1 MKRNFSF
8 YVARRYMFSKK
19 SVGAIN
25 VISFISVTGVAVA
38 TMALVIVLS
47 VFNGFHDLVAS
58 LFTNFDPQIEVV
70 PAKGKT
76 VNADAPELDKIRH
89 LNFVDVATDV
99 VEDQAI
105 AVYGDRQ
112 RMVTVMGVDE
122 NFDQLTR
129 IGDILYGEGDFTL
142 RVANLYF
149 GVPGIRLAQDMGL
162 GARWADY
169 LKIYAPVRQ
178 GQLTDLDTPT
188 DGFVVDSLL
197 SPGVVFAVNQNKY
210 DRDRIITSIYFA
222 RQLFDQD
229 GMLSSLQLRLKPG
242 TDLAEAKQEI
252 KAAAGENFRV
262 LDRFEQQE
270 DTFRIMQIEKVL
282 AYVFLTFILI
292 VACFNIISS
301 LSMLIID
308 KKDDINTLHNLGAS
322 DRQIVSIFL
331 YEGRII
337 SAVGALIGIGLGLA
351 LCGLQQAFGF
361 VKMGDSSGTFI
372 VNAYPRE
379 RSLRGCARSVHHRH
393 PDRMGGVVD
402 SGAPSA
408 PSDNGQKSNNINKS
422 KENNEQETLF
432 DSSSCCPACR
442 SDGSSNANRQRTDC
456 AACGKGERRT
466 GCHPQRGLLEDDF
479 GFGV

>member
-25 VISFISVTGVAVA
+25 VISFISVAGVAVG

-70 PAKGKT
+70 PVKGKT
-76 VNADAPELDKIRH
+76 INADAPELDRIRH
-89 LNFVDVATDV
+89 LDFVDVATDV

-122 NFDQLTR
+122 NFDQLTN
-129 IGDILYGEGDFTL
+129 IGDILYGDGDFTL

-149 GVPGIRLAQDMGL
+149 GVPGIRLAQDLGL

-169 LKIYAPVRQ
+169 LKIYAPVRR

-197 SPGVVFAVNQNKY
+197 SPGVVYAVNQNKY

-242 TDLAEAKQEI
+242 TDLSTAKREI
-252 KAAAGENFRV
+252 KAAAGEKFRV
-262 LDRFEQQE
+262 LDRFEQQA
-270 DTFRIMQIEKVL
+270 DTFRIMQIEKIL

-308 KKDDINTLHNLGAS
+308 KKNDINTLHNLGAN
-322 DRQIVSIFL
+322 DRQIQSIFL

-361 VKMGDSSGTFI
+361 VKMGESSGTFI
-372 VNAYPRE
+372 VNAYPV
-379 RSLRGCARSVHHRH
+379 SVHYW
-393 PDRMGGVVD
+393 DVLVVFITVILIGWAA
-402 SGAPSA
+402 SW
-408 PSDNGQKSNNINKS
+408 I
-422 KENNEQETLF
+422 
-432 DSSSCCPACR
+432 PAR
-442 SDGSSNANRQRTDC
+442 RLRKQILNRIT
-456 AACGKGERRT
+456 T
-466 GCHPQRGLLEDDF
+466 P
-479 GFGV
+479 

>member
-25 VISFISVTGVAVA
+25 VISFISVAGVAVG

-70 PAKGKT
+70 PVKGKT
-76 VNADAPELDKIRH
+76 INADAPELDRIRH
-89 LNFVDVATDV
+89 LDFVDVATDV

-112 RMVTVMGVDE
+112 RMLTVMGVDE
-122 NFDQLTR
+122 NFDQLTN
-129 IGDILYGEGDFTL
+129 ISDILYGDGDFTL

-149 GVPGIRLAQDMGL
+149 GVPGIRLAQDLGL

-169 LKIYAPVRQ
+169 LKIYAPVRR

-197 SPGVVFAVNQNKY
+197 SPGVVYAVNQNKY

-242 TDLAEAKQEI
+242 TDLAEAKREI
-252 KAAAGENFRV
+252 KAAAGEKFRV
-262 LDRFEQQE
+262 LDRFEQQA

-308 KKDDINTLHNLGAS
+308 KKNDINTLHNLGAN
-322 DRQIVSIFL
+322 DRQIQSIFL

-361 VKMGDSSGTFI
+361 VKMGESSGTFI
-372 VNAYPRE
+372 VNAYPV
-379 RSLRGCARSVHHRH
+379 SVHYW
-393 PDRMGGVVD
+393 DVLVVFITVILIGWAA
-402 SGAPSA
+402 SW
-408 PSDNGQKSNNINKS
+408 I
-422 KENNEQETLF
+422 
-432 DSSSCCPACR
+432 PAR
-442 SDGSSNANRQRTDC
+442 RLRKQILNRIT
-456 AACGKGERRT
+456 T
-466 GCHPQRGLLEDDF
+466 P
-479 GFGV
+479 

>member
-1 MKRNFSF
+1 
-8 YVARRYMFSKK
+8 MFSKK

-25 VISFISVTGVAVA
+25 VISFISVAGVAVG

-70 PAKGKT
+70 PVKGKT
-76 VNADAPELDKIRH
+76 INADAPELDRIRH
-89 LNFVDVATDV
+89 LDFVDVATDV

-112 RMVTVMGVDE
+112 RMVIVMGVDE
-122 NFDQLTR
+122 NFDQLTN
-129 IGDILYGEGDFTL
+129 ISDILYGDGDFTL

-149 GVPGIRLAQDMGL
+149 GVPGIRLAQDLGL

-169 LKIYAPVRQ
+169 LKIYAPVRR

-197 SPGVVFAVNQNKY
+197 SPGVVYAVNQNKY

-242 TDLAEAKQEI
+242 TDLGAAKKEI
-252 KAAAGENFRV
+252 KAAAGEKFRV
-262 LDRFEQQE
+262 LDRFEQQA

-308 KKDDINTLHNLGAS
+308 KKNDINTLHNLGAN
-322 DRQIVSIFL
+322 DRQIQSIFL

-361 VKMGDSSGTFI
+361 VKMGESSGTFI
-372 VNAYPRE
+372 VNAYPV
-379 RSLRGCARSVHHRH
+379 SVHYW
-393 PDRMGGVVD
+393 DVLVVFITVILIGWAA
-402 SGAPSA
+402 SW
-408 PSDNGQKSNNINKS
+408 I
-422 KENNEQETLF
+422 
-432 DSSSCCPACR
+432 PAR
-442 SDGSSNANRQRTDC
+442 RLRKQILNRIT
-456 AACGKGERRT
+456 T
-466 GCHPQRGLLEDDF
+466 P
-479 GFGV
+479 

>member
-1 MKRNFSF
+1 
-8 YVARRYMFSKK
+8 MFSKK

-25 VISFISVTGVAVA
+25 VISFISVAGVAVG

-70 PAKGKT
+70 PVKGKT
-76 VNADAPELDKIRH
+76 INADAPELDRIRH
-89 LNFVDVATDV
+89 LDFVDVATDV

-122 NFDQLTR
+122 NFDQLTN
-129 IGDILYGEGDFTL
+129 ISDILYGDGDFTL

-149 GVPGIRLAQDMGL
+149 GVPGIRLAQDLGL
-162 GARWADY
+162 GARWTDY
-169 LKIYAPVRQ
+169 LKIYAPMRR

-197 SPGVVFAVNQNKY
+197 SPGVVYAVNQNKY

-242 TDLAEAKQEI
+242 TDLSTAKREI
-252 KAAAGENFRV
+252 KAAAGEKFRV
-262 LDRFEQQE
+262 LDRFEQQA

-308 KKDDINTLHNLGAS
+308 KKNDINTLHNLGAN
-322 DRQIVSIFL
+322 DRQIQSIFL

-361 VKMGDSSGTFI
+361 VKMGESSGTFI
-372 VNAYPRE
+372 VNAYPV
-379 RSLRGCARSVHHRH
+379 SVHYW
-393 PDRMGGVVD
+393 DVLVVFITVILIGWAA
-402 SGAPSA
+402 SW
-408 PSDNGQKSNNINKS
+408 I
-422 KENNEQETLF
+422 
-432 DSSSCCPACR
+432 PAR
-442 SDGSSNANRQRTDC
+442 RLRKQILNRIT
-456 AACGKGERRT
+456 T
-466 GCHPQRGLLEDDF
+466 S
-479 GFGV
+479 

>member
-25 VISFISVTGVAVA
+25 VISFISVAGVAVG

-70 PAKGKT
+70 PVKGKT
-76 VNADAPELDKIRH
+76 INADAPELNRIRH
-89 LNFVDVATDV
+89 LDFVDVATDV

-122 NFDQLTR
+122 NFDQLTN
-129 IGDILYGEGDFTL
+129 ISDILYGDGDFTL

-149 GVPGIRLAQDMGL
+149 GVPGIRLAQDLGL

-169 LKIYAPVRQ
+169 LKIYAPVRR

-197 SPGVVFAVNQNKY
+197 SPGVVYAVNQNKY

-242 TDLAEAKQEI
+242 TDLSTAKREI
-252 KAAAGENFRV
+252 KAAAGEKFRV
-262 LDRFEQQE
+262 LDRFEQQA

-308 KKDDINTLHNLGAS
+308 KKDDINTLHNLGAN
-322 DRQIVSIFL
+322 DRQIQSIFL

-361 VKMGDSSGTFI
+361 VKMGESSGTFI
-372 VNAYPRE
+372 VNAYPV
-379 RSLRGCARSVHHRH
+379 SVHYW
-393 PDRMGGVVD
+393 DVLVVFITVILIGWAA
-402 SGAPSA
+402 SW
-408 PSDNGQKSNNINKS
+408 I
-422 KENNEQETLF
+422 
-432 DSSSCCPACR
+432 PAR
-442 SDGSSNANRQRTDC
+442 RLRKQILNRIT
-456 AACGKGERRT
+456 T
-466 GCHPQRGLLEDDF
+466 P
-479 GFGV
+479 

>member
-19 SVGAIN
+19 IVGAIN
-25 VISFISVTGVAVA
+25 VISFISVAGVAVG

-70 PAKGKT
+70 PVKGKT
-76 VNADAPELDKIRH
+76 INADAPELDRIRH
-89 LNFVDVATDV
+89 LDFVDVATDV

-122 NFDQLTR
+122 NFDQLTN
-129 IGDILYGEGDFTL
+129 ISDILYGDGDFTL

-149 GVPGIRLAQDMGL
+149 GVPGIRLAQDLGL

-169 LKIYAPVRQ
+169 LKIYAPVRR

-197 SPGVVFAVNQNKY
+197 SPGVVYAVNQNKY

-242 TDLAEAKQEI
+242 TDLSTAKREI
-252 KAAAGENFRV
+252 KAAAGEKFRV
-262 LDRFEQQE
+262 LDRFEQQA

-308 KKDDINTLHNLGAS
+308 KKNDINTLHNLGAN
-322 DRQIVSIFL
+322 DRQIQSIFL

-361 VKMGDSSGTFI
+361 VKMGESSGTFI
-372 VNAYPRE
+372 VNAYPV
-379 RSLRGCARSVHHRH
+379 SVHYW
-393 PDRMGGVVD
+393 DVLVVFITVILIGWAA
-402 SGAPSA
+402 SW
-408 PSDNGQKSNNINKS
+408 I
-422 KENNEQETLF
+422 
-432 DSSSCCPACR
+432 PAR
-442 SDGSSNANRQRTDC
+442 RLRKQILNRIT
-456 AACGKGERRT
+456 T
-466 GCHPQRGLLEDDF
+466 P
-479 GFGV
+479 

>member
-25 VISFISVTGVAVA
+25 VISFISVAGVAVG

-70 PAKGKT
+70 PVKGKT
-76 VNADAPELDKIRH
+76 INADAPELDRIRH
-89 LNFVDVATDV
+89 LDFVDVATDV

-122 NFDQLTR
+122 NFDQLTN
-129 IGDILYGEGDFTL
+129 IGDILYGDGDFTL

-149 GVPGIRLAQDMGL
+149 GVPGIRLAQDLGL

-169 LKIYAPVRQ
+169 LKIYAPVRR

-197 SPGVVFAVNQNKY
+197 SPGVVYAVNQNKY

-242 TDLAEAKQEI
+242 TDLSTAKREI
-252 KAAAGENFRV
+252 KAAAGEKFRV
-262 LDRFEQQE
+262 LDRFEQQA

-308 KKDDINTLHNLGAS
+308 KKNDINTLHNLGANE
-322 DRQIVSIFL
+322 RQIQSIFL

-361 VKMGDSSGTFI
+361 VKMGESSGTFI
-372 VNAYPRE
+372 VNAYPV
-379 RSLRGCARSVHHRH
+379 SVHYW
-393 PDRMGGVVD
+393 DVLVVFITVILIGWAA
-402 SGAPSA
+402 SW
-408 PSDNGQKSNNINKS
+408 I
-422 KENNEQETLF
+422 
-432 DSSSCCPACR
+432 PAR
-442 SDGSSNANRQRTDC
+442 RLRKQILNRIT
-456 AACGKGERRT
+456 T
-466 GCHPQRGLLEDDF
+466 S
-479 GFGV
+479 

>member
-1 MKRNFSF
+1 
-8 YVARRYMFSKK
+8 MFSKK

-25 VISFISVTGVAVA
+25 VISFISVAGVAVG

-70 PAKGKT
+70 PVKGKT
-76 VNADAPELDKIRH
+76 INADAPELDRIRH
-89 LNFVDVATDV
+89 LDFVDVATDV

-122 NFDQLTR
+122 NFDQLTN
-129 IGDILYGEGDFTL
+129 ISDILYGDGDFTL

-149 GVPGIRLAQDMGL
+149 GVPGIRLAQDLGL
-162 GARWADY
+162 GARWTDY
-169 LKIYAPVRQ
+169 LKIYAPMRR

-197 SPGVVFAVNQNKY
+197 SPGVVYAVNQNKY

-242 TDLAEAKQEI
+242 TDLSTAKREI
-252 KAAAGENFRV
+252 KAAAGEKFRV
-262 LDRFEQQE
+262 LDRFEQQA

-308 KKDDINTLHNLGAS
+308 KKNDINTLHNLGAN
-322 DRQIVSIFL
+322 DRQIQSIFL

-361 VKMGDSSGTFI
+361 VKMGESSGTFI
-372 VNAYPRE
+372 VNAYPV
-379 RSLRGCARSVHHRH
+379 SVHYW
-393 PDRMGGVVD
+393 DVLVVFITVILIGWAA
-402 SGAPSA
+402 SW
-408 PSDNGQKSNNINKS
+408 I
-422 KENNEQETLF
+422 
-432 DSSSCCPACR
+432 PAR
-442 SDGSSNANRQRTDC
+442 RLRKQILNRIT
-456 AACGKGERRT
+456 T
-466 GCHPQRGLLEDDF
+466 P
-479 GFGV
+479 

>member
-25 VISFISVTGVAVA
+25 VISFISVAGVAVG

-47 VFNGFHDLVAS
+47 VFNGFHDLVTS

-70 PAKGKT
+70 PVKGKT
-76 VNADAPELDKIRH
+76 VNADAPELDRIRH
-89 LNFVDVATDV
+89 LDFVDVATDV

-122 NFDQLTR
+122 NFDQLTN
-129 IGDILYGEGDFTL
+129 ISDILYGDGDFTL

-149 GVPGIRLAQDMGL
+149 GVPGIRLAQDLGL

-169 LKIYAPVRQ
+169 LKIYAPVRR

-197 SPGVVFAVNQNKY
+197 SPGVVYAVNQNKY

-242 TDLAEAKQEI
+242 TDLAEAKREI
-252 KAAAGENFRV
+252 KAAAGEKFRV
-262 LDRFEQQE
+262 LDRFEQQA

-308 KKDDINTLHNLGAS
+308 KKNDINTLHNLGAN
-322 DRQIVSIFL
+322 DRQIQSIFL

-361 VKMGDSSGTFI
+361 VKMGESSGTFI
-372 VNAYPRE
+372 VNAYPV
-379 RSLRGCARSVHHRH
+379 SVHYW
-393 PDRMGGVVD
+393 DVLVVFITVILIGWAA
-402 SGAPSA
+402 SW
-408 PSDNGQKSNNINKS
+408 I
-422 KENNEQETLF
+422 
-432 DSSSCCPACR
+432 PAR
-442 SDGSSNANRQRTDC
+442 RLRKQILNRIT
-456 AACGKGERRT
+456 T
-466 GCHPQRGLLEDDF
+466 P
-479 GFGV
+479 

>member
-1 MKRNFSF
+1 MLKRNFSF

-25 VISFISVTGVAVA
+25 VISFISVAGVAVG

-70 PAKGKT
+70 PVKGKT
-76 VNADAPELDKIRH
+76 INADAQELDRIRH
-89 LNFVDVATDV
+89 LDFVDVATDV

-122 NFDQLTR
+122 NFDQLTN
-129 IGDILYGEGDFTL
+129 ISDILYGDGDFTL

-149 GVPGIRLAQDMGL
+149 GVPGIRLAQDLGL

-169 LKIYAPVRQ
+169 LKIYAPVRR

-197 SPGVVFAVNQNKY
+197 SPGVVYAVNQNKY

-242 TDLAEAKQEI
+242 TDLGTAKREI
-252 KAAAGENFRV
+252 KAAAGEKFRV
-262 LDRFEQQE
+262 LDRFEQQA

-308 KKDDINTLHNLGAS
+308 KKNDINTLHNLGAN
-322 DRQIVSIFL
+322 DRQIQSIFL

-361 VKMGDSSGTFI
+361 VKMGESSGTFI
-372 VNAYPRE
+372 VNAYPV
-379 RSLRGCARSVHHRH
+379 SVHYW
-393 PDRMGGVVD
+393 DVLVVFITVILIGWAA
-402 SGAPSA
+402 SW
-408 PSDNGQKSNNINKS
+408 I
-422 KENNEQETLF
+422 
-432 DSSSCCPACR
+432 PAR
-442 SDGSSNANRQRTDC
+442 RLRKQILNRIT
-456 AACGKGERRT
+456 T
-466 GCHPQRGLLEDDF
+466 P
-479 GFGV
+479 

>member
-1 MKRNFSF
+1 MLKRNFSF
-8 YVARRYMFSKK
+8 YIARRYMFSKK

-25 VISFISVTGVAVA
+25 VISFISVAGVAVG

-70 PAKGKT
+70 PVKGKT
-76 VNADAPELDKIRH
+76 INADAPELDRIRH

-122 NFDQLTR
+122 NFDQLTN
-129 IGDILYGEGDFTL
+129 ISDILYGDGDFTL
-142 RVANLYF
+142 RVANLYL
-149 GVPGIRLAQDMGL
+149 GVPGIRLAQDLGL

-169 LKIYAPVRQ
+169 LKIYAPVRR

-197 SPGVVFAVNQNKY
+197 SPGVVYAVNQNKY

-242 TDLAEAKQEI
+242 TDLGAAKREI
-252 KAAAGENFRV
+252 KAAAGEKFRV
-262 LDRFEQQE
+262 LDRFEQQA

-308 KKDDINTLHNLGAS
+308 KKNDINTLHNLGAN
-322 DRQIVSIFL
+322 DRQIQSIFL

-361 VKMGDSSGTFI
+361 VKMGESSGTFI
-372 VNAYPRE
+372 VNAYPV
-379 RSLRGCARSVHHRH
+379 SVHYW
-393 PDRMGGVVD
+393 DVLVVFITVILIGWAA
-402 SGAPSA
+402 SW
-408 PSDNGQKSNNINKS
+408 I
-422 KENNEQETLF
+422 
-432 DSSSCCPACR
+432 PAR
-442 SDGSSNANRQRTDC
+442 RLRKQILNRIT
-456 AACGKGERRT
+456 T
-466 GCHPQRGLLEDDF
+466 P
-479 GFGV
+479 

>member
-1 MKRNFSF
+1 
-8 YVARRYMFSKK
+8 
-19 SVGAIN
+19 
-25 VISFISVTGVAVA
+25 
-38 TMALVIVLS
+38 MALVIVLS

-70 PAKGKT
+70 PVKGKT
-76 VNADAPELDKIRH
+76 INADAPELDRIRH
-89 LNFVDVATDV
+89 LDFVDVATDV

-122 NFDQLTR
+122 NFDQLTN
-129 IGDILYGEGDFTL
+129 ISDILYGDGDFTL

-149 GVPGIRLAQDMGL
+149 GVPGIRLAQDLGL

-169 LKIYAPVRQ
+169 LKIYAPVRR
-178 GQLTDLDTPT
+178 GQLTALDTPT

-197 SPGVVFAVNQNKY
+197 SPGVVYAVNQNKY

-242 TDLAEAKQEI
+242 TDLSTAKREI
-252 KAAAGENFRV
+252 KAAAGERFRV
-262 LDRFEQQE
+262 LDRFEQQA

-308 KKDDINTLHNLGAS
+308 KKNDINTLHNLGAN
-322 DRQIVSIFL
+322 DRQIQSIFL

-361 VKMGDSSGTFI
+361 VKMGESSGTFI
-372 VNAYPRE
+372 VNAYPV
-379 RSLRGCARSVHHRH
+379 SVHYW
-393 PDRMGGVVD
+393 DVLVVFITVILIGWAA
-402 SGAPSA
+402 SW
-408 PSDNGQKSNNINKS
+408 I
-422 KENNEQETLF
+422 
-432 DSSSCCPACR
+432 PAR
-442 SDGSSNANRQRTDC
+442 RLRKQILNRIT
-456 AACGKGERRT
+456 T
-466 GCHPQRGLLEDDF
+466 P
-479 GFGV
+479 

>member
-1 MKRNFSF
+1 MLKRNFSF

-76 VNADAPELDKIRH
+76 INADAPELDKIRH
-89 LNFVDVATDV
+89 LDFVDVATDV

-129 IGDILYGEGDFTL
+129 IGDILYGDGEFTL

-252 KAAAGENFRV
+252 KAAAGEKFRV

-308 KKDDINTLHNLGAS
+308 KRDDVGTLRNLGVDERRIVRIFLFEGRLISAMGAVIGVS
-322 DRQIVSIFL
+322 VGLLLCWIQQEFGVISLGNGGENFIVQAYPVSIHVTDILLVFATVL
-331 YEGRII
+331 V
-337 SAVGALIGIGLGLA
+337 VGFAS
-351 LCGLQQAFGF
+351 
-361 VKMGDSSGTFI
+361 VW
-372 VNAYPRE
+372 YPVRY
-379 RSLRGCARSVHHRH
+379 L
-393 PDRMGGVVD
+393 
-402 SGAPSA
+402 
-408 PSDNGQKSNNINKS
+408 S
-422 KENNEQETLF
+422 K
-432 DSSSCCPACR
+432 R
-442 SDGSSNANRQRTDC
+442 
-456 AACGKGERRT
+456 
-466 GCHPQRGLLEDDF
+466 LL
-479 GFGV
+479 

>member
-1 MKRNFSF
+1 MLKRNFSF

-25 VISFISVTGVAVA
+25 VISFISVAGVAVG

-70 PAKGKT
+70 PVKGKT
-76 VNADAPELDKIRH
+76 INADAPELDRIRH

-122 NFDQLTR
+122 NFDQLTN
-129 IGDILYGEGDFTL
+129 ISDILYGDGDFTL

-149 GVPGIRLAQDMGL
+149 GVPGIRLAQDLGL

-169 LKIYAPVRQ
+169 LKIYAPVRR

-197 SPGVVFAVNQNKY
+197 SPGVVYAVNQNKY

-242 TDLAEAKQEI
+242 TDLSTAKREI
-252 KAAAGENFRV
+252 KAAAGEKFRV
-262 LDRFEQQE
+262 LDRFEQQA

-308 KKDDINTLHNLGAS
+308 KKDDINTLHNLGAN
-322 DRQIVSIFL
+322 DRQIQSIFL

-361 VKMGDSSGTFI
+361 VKMGESSGTFI
-372 VNAYPRE
+372 VNAYPV
-379 RSLRGCARSVHHRH
+379 SVHYW
-393 PDRMGGVVD
+393 DVLVVFITVILIGWAA
-402 SGAPSA
+402 SW
-408 PSDNGQKSNNINKS
+408 I
-422 KENNEQETLF
+422 
-432 DSSSCCPACR
+432 PAR
-442 SDGSSNANRQRTDC
+442 RLRKQILNRIT
-456 AACGKGERRT
+456 T
-466 GCHPQRGLLEDDF
+466 P
-479 GFGV
+479 

>member
-1 MKRNFSF
+1 MLKRNFSF

-25 VISFISVTGVAVA
+25 VISFISVAGVAVG

-70 PAKGKT
+70 PVKGKT
-76 VNADAPELDKIRH
+76 INADAPELDRIRH
-89 LNFVDVATDV
+89 LDFVDVATDV

-122 NFDQLTR
+122 NFDQLTN
-129 IGDILYGEGDFTL
+129 ISDILYGDGDFTL

-149 GVPGIRLAQDMGL
+149 GVPGIRLAQDLGL

-169 LKIYAPVRQ
+169 LKIYAPVRR

-197 SPGVVFAVNQNKY
+197 SPGVVYAVNQNKY

-242 TDLAEAKQEI
+242 TDLSTAKREI
-252 KAAAGENFRV
+252 RAAAGEKFRV
-262 LDRFEQQE
+262 LDRFEQQA

-308 KKDDINTLHNLGAS
+308 KKNDINTLHNLGAN
-322 DRQIVSIFL
+322 DRQIQSIFL

-361 VKMGDSSGTFI
+361 VKMGESSGTFI
-372 VNAYPRE
+372 VNAYPV
-379 RSLRGCARSVHHRH
+379 SVHYW
-393 PDRMGGVVD
+393 DVLVVFITVILIGWAA
-402 SGAPSA
+402 SW
-408 PSDNGQKSNNINKS
+408 I
-422 KENNEQETLF
+422 
-432 DSSSCCPACR
+432 PAR
-442 SDGSSNANRQRTDC
+442 RLRKQILNRIT
-456 AACGKGERRT
+456 T
-466 GCHPQRGLLEDDF
+466 P
-479 GFGV
+479 

>member
-25 VISFISVTGVAVA
+25 VISFISVAGVAVG

-70 PAKGKT
+70 PVKGKT
-76 VNADAPELDKIRH
+76 VNADAPELDRIRH

-122 NFDQLTR
+122 NFNQLTN
-129 IGDILYGEGDFTL
+129 ISDILYGDGDFTL

-149 GVPGIRLAQDMGL
+149 GVPGIRLAQDLGL

-169 LKIYAPVRQ
+169 LKIYAPVRR

-197 SPGVVFAVNQNKY
+197 SPGVVYAVNQNKY

-242 TDLAEAKQEI
+242 TDLSTAKREI
-252 KAAAGENFRV
+252 KAAAGEKFRV
-262 LDRFEQQE
+262 LDRFEQQA

-308 KKDDINTLHNLGAS
+308 KKDDINTLHNLGAN
-322 DRQIVSIFL
+322 DRQIQSIFL

-361 VKMGDSSGTFI
+361 VKMGESSGTFI
-372 VNAYPRE
+372 VNAYPV
-379 RSLRGCARSVHHRH
+379 SVHYW
-393 PDRMGGVVD
+393 DVLVVFITVILIGWAA
-402 SGAPSA
+402 SW
-408 PSDNGQKSNNINKS
+408 I
-422 KENNEQETLF
+422 
-432 DSSSCCPACR
+432 PAR
-442 SDGSSNANRQRTDC
+442 RLRKQILNRIT
-456 AACGKGERRT
+456 T
-466 GCHPQRGLLEDDF
+466 P
-479 GFGV
+479 

>member
-1 MKRNFSF
+1 MSTSQHITISTPQHFTITTHKIMKRNFSF

-25 VISFISVTGVAVA
+25 VISFISVAGVAVG

-70 PAKGKT
+70 PLKGKT
-76 VNADAPELDKIRH
+76 VNADAPELDRIRH
-89 LNFVDVATDV
+89 LDFVDVATDV

-122 NFDQLTR
+122 NFDQLTN
-129 IGDILYGEGDFTL
+129 ISDILYGDGDFTL

-149 GVPGIRLAQDMGL
+149 GVPGIRLAQDLGL

-169 LKIYAPVRQ
+169 LKIYAPVRR

-197 SPGVVFAVNQNKY
+197 SPGVVYAVNQNKY

-242 TDLAEAKQEI
+242 TDLSTAKREI
-252 KAAAGENFRV
+252 KAAAGEKFRV
-262 LDRFEQQE
+262 LDRFEQQA

-308 KKDDINTLHNLGAS
+308 KKNDINTLHNLGAN
-322 DRQIVSIFL
+322 DRQIQSIFL

-361 VKMGDSSGTFI
+361 VKMGESSGTFI
-372 VNAYPRE
+372 VNAYPV
-379 RSLRGCARSVHHRH
+379 SVHYW
-393 PDRMGGVVD
+393 DVLVVFITVILIGWAA
-402 SGAPSA
+402 SW
-408 PSDNGQKSNNINKS
+408 I
-422 KENNEQETLF
+422 
-432 DSSSCCPACR
+432 PAR
-442 SDGSSNANRQRTDC
+442 RLRKQILNRIT
-456 AACGKGERRT
+456 T
-466 GCHPQRGLLEDDF
+466 P
-479 GFGV
+479 

>member
-1 MKRNFSF
+1 MLKRNFSF

-25 VISFISVTGVAVA
+25 VISFISVAGVAVG

-70 PAKGKT
+70 PVKGKT
-76 VNADAPELDKIRH
+76 INADAPELDRIRH
-89 LNFVDVATDV
+89 LDFVDVATDL

-122 NFDQLTR
+122 NFDQLTN
-129 IGDILYGEGDFTL
+129 ISDILYGDGDFTL

-149 GVPGIRLAQDMGL
+149 GVPGIRLAQDLGL

-169 LKIYAPVRQ
+169 LKIYAPVRR

-197 SPGVVFAVNQNKY
+197 SPGVVYAVNQNKY

-242 TDLAEAKQEI
+242 TDLSTAKREI
-252 KAAAGENFRV
+252 KAAAGEKFRV
-262 LDRFEQQE
+262 LDRFEQQS

-308 KKDDINTLHNLGAS
+308 KKNDINTLHNLGAN
-322 DRQIVSIFL
+322 DRQIQSIFL

-361 VKMGDSSGTFI
+361 VKMGESSGTFI
-372 VNAYPRE
+372 VNAYPV
-379 RSLRGCARSVHHRH
+379 SVHYW
-393 PDRMGGVVD
+393 DVLVVFITVILIGWAA
-402 SGAPSA
+402 SW
-408 PSDNGQKSNNINKS
+408 I
-422 KENNEQETLF
+422 
-432 DSSSCCPACR
+432 PAR
-442 SDGSSNANRQRTDC
+442 RLRKQILNRIT
-456 AACGKGERRT
+456 T
-466 GCHPQRGLLEDDF
+466 P
-479 GFGV
+479 

>member
-1 MKRNFSF
+1 MLKRNFSF
-8 YVARRYMFSKK
+8 YIARRYMFSKK

-25 VISFISVTGVAVA
+25 VISFISVAGVAVG

-70 PAKGKT
+70 PLKGKT
-76 VNADAPELDKIRH
+76 INADAPELDRIRH

-122 NFDQLTR
+122 NFDQLTN
-129 IGDILYGEGDFTL
+129 ISDILYGDGDFTL

-149 GVPGIRLAQDMGL
+149 GVPGIRLAQDLGL

-169 LKIYAPVRQ
+169 LKIYAPVRR

-197 SPGVVFAVNQNKY
+197 SPGVVYAVNQNKY

-242 TDLAEAKQEI
+242 TDLGTAKREI
-252 KAAAGENFRV
+252 KAAAGERFRV
-262 LDRFEQQE
+262 LDRFEQQA

-308 KKDDINTLHNLGAS
+308 KKNDINTLHNLGAN

-361 VKMGDSSGTFI
+361 VKMGESSGTFI
-372 VNAYPRE
+372 VNAYPV
-379 RSLRGCARSVHHRH
+379 SVHYW
-393 PDRMGGVVD
+393 DVLVVFITVILIGWAA
-402 SGAPSA
+402 SW
-408 PSDNGQKSNNINKS
+408 I
-422 KENNEQETLF
+422 
-432 DSSSCCPACR
+432 PAR
-442 SDGSSNANRQRTDC
+442 RLRKQILNRIT
-456 AACGKGERRT
+456 T
-466 GCHPQRGLLEDDF
+466 P
-479 GFGV
+479 

>member
-1 MKRNFSF
+1 MLKRNFSF

-25 VISFISVTGVAVA
+25 VISFISVAGVAVG

-70 PAKGKT
+70 PVKGKT
-76 VNADAPELDKIRH
+76 INADAPELDRIRH
-89 LNFVDVATDV
+89 LDFVDVATDV

-122 NFDQLTR
+122 NFDQLTN
-129 IGDILYGEGDFTL
+129 ISDILYGDGDFTL

-149 GVPGIRLAQDMGL
+149 GVPGIRLAQDLGL
-162 GARWADY
+162 GARWTDY
-169 LKIYAPVRQ
+169 LKIYAPMRR

-197 SPGVVFAVNQNKY
+197 SPGVVYAVNQNKY

-242 TDLAEAKQEI
+242 TDLGTAKREI
-252 KAAAGENFRV
+252 KAAAGEKFRV
-262 LDRFEQQE
+262 LDRFEQQA

-308 KKDDINTLHNLGAS
+308 KKNDINTLHNLGAN
-322 DRQIVSIFL
+322 DRQIQSIFL

-361 VKMGDSSGTFI
+361 VKMGESSGTFI
-372 VNAYPRE
+372 VNAYPV
-379 RSLRGCARSVHHRH
+379 SVHYW
-393 PDRMGGVVD
+393 DVLVVFVTVILIGWAA
-402 SGAPSA
+402 SW
-408 PSDNGQKSNNINKS
+408 I
-422 KENNEQETLF
+422 
-432 DSSSCCPACR
+432 PAR
-442 SDGSSNANRQRTDC
+442 RLRKQILNRIT
-456 AACGKGERRT
+456 T
-466 GCHPQRGLLEDDF
+466 P
-479 GFGV
+479 

>member
-1 MKRNFSF
+1 MLKRNFSF

-25 VISFISVTGVAVA
+25 VISFISVAGVAVG

-70 PAKGKT
+70 PVKGKT
-76 VNADAPELDKIRH
+76 INADAPELDRIRH

-122 NFDQLTR
+122 NFDQLTN
-129 IGDILYGEGDFTL
+129 ISDILYGDGDFTL

-149 GVPGIRLAQDMGL
+149 GVPGIRLAQDLGL

-169 LKIYAPVRQ
+169 LKIYAPVRR

-197 SPGVVFAVNQNKY
+197 SPGVVYAVNQNKY

-242 TDLAEAKQEI
+242 TDLAEAKREI
-252 KAAAGENFRV
+252 KAAVGEKFRV
-262 LDRFEQQE
+262 LDRFEQQA

-308 KKDDINTLHNLGAS
+308 KKNDINTLHNLGAN
-322 DRQIVSIFL
+322 DRQIQSIFL

-361 VKMGDSSGTFI
+361 VKMGESSGTFI
-372 VNAYPRE
+372 VNAYPV
-379 RSLRGCARSVHHRH
+379 SVHYW
-393 PDRMGGVVD
+393 DVLVVFITVILIGWAA
-402 SGAPSA
+402 SW
-408 PSDNGQKSNNINKS
+408 I
-422 KENNEQETLF
+422 
-432 DSSSCCPACR
+432 PAR
-442 SDGSSNANRQRTDC
+442 RLRKQILNRIT
-456 AACGKGERRT
+456 T
-466 GCHPQRGLLEDDF
+466 P
-479 GFGV
+479 

>member
-1 MKRNFSF
+1 MLKRNFSF

-25 VISFISVTGVAVA
+25 VISFISVAGVAVG

-70 PAKGKT
+70 PVKGKT
-76 VNADAPELDKIRH
+76 VNADAPELDRIRH
-89 LNFVDVATDV
+89 LDFVDVATDV

-122 NFDQLTR
+122 NFDQLTN
-129 IGDILYGEGDFTL
+129 ISDILYGDGDFTL

-149 GVPGIRLAQDMGL
+149 GVPGIRLAQDLGL

-169 LKIYAPVRQ
+169 LKIYAPVRR

-197 SPGVVFAVNQNKY
+197 SPGVVYAVNQNKY

-242 TDLAEAKQEI
+242 TDLGAAKKEI
-252 KAAAGENFRV
+252 KAAAGEKFRV
-262 LDRFEQQE
+262 LDRFEQQA

-308 KKDDINTLHNLGAS
+308 KKNDINTLHNLGAN
-322 DRQIVSIFL
+322 DRQIQSIFL

-361 VKMGDSSGTFI
+361 VKMGESSGTFI
-372 VNAYPRE
+372 VNAYPV
-379 RSLRGCARSVHHRH
+379 SVHYW
-393 PDRMGGVVD
+393 DVLVVFITVILIGWAA
-402 SGAPSA
+402 SW
-408 PSDNGQKSNNINKS
+408 I
-422 KENNEQETLF
+422 
-432 DSSSCCPACR
+432 PAR
-442 SDGSSNANRQRTDC
+442 RLRKQILNRIT
-456 AACGKGERRT
+456 T
-466 GCHPQRGLLEDDF
+466 S
-479 GFGV
+479 

>member
-1 MKRNFSF
+1 MSTSQHITISTPQHFTITTHKIMKRNFSF

-25 VISFISVTGVAVA
+25 VISFISVAGVAVG

-70 PAKGKT
+70 PVKGKT
-76 VNADAPELDKIRH
+76 VNADAPELDRIRH

-122 NFDQLTR
+122 NFDQLTN
-129 IGDILYGEGDFTL
+129 ISDILYGDGDFTL

-149 GVPGIRLAQDMGL
+149 GVPGIRLAQDLGL

-169 LKIYAPVRQ
+169 LKIYAPVRR

-197 SPGVVFAVNQNKY
+197 SPGVVYAVNQNKY

-242 TDLAEAKQEI
+242 TDLSTAKREI
-252 KAAAGENFRV
+252 KAAAGEKFRV
-262 LDRFEQQE
+262 LDRFEQQA

-308 KKDDINTLHNLGAS
+308 KKNDINTLHNLGAN
-322 DRQIVSIFL
+322 DRQIQSIFL

-361 VKMGDSSGTFI
+361 VKMGESSGTFI
-372 VNAYPRE
+372 VNAYPV
-379 RSLRGCARSVHHRH
+379 SVHYW
-393 PDRMGGVVD
+393 DVLVVFITVILIGWAA
-402 SGAPSA
+402 SW
-408 PSDNGQKSNNINKS
+408 I
-422 KENNEQETLF
+422 
-432 DSSSCCPACR
+432 PAR
-442 SDGSSNANRQRTDC
+442 RLRKQILNRIT
-456 AACGKGERRT
+456 T
-466 GCHPQRGLLEDDF
+466 P
-479 GFGV
+479 

>member
-1 MKRNFSF
+1 MLKRNFSF

-25 VISFISVTGVAVA
+25 VISFISVAGVAVG

-70 PAKGKT
+70 PVKGKT
-76 VNADAPELDKIRH
+76 INADAPELDKIRH
-89 LNFVDVATDV
+89 LDFVDVATDV

-122 NFDQLTR
+122 NFDQLTN
-129 IGDILYGEGDFTL
+129 IGDILYGDGDFTL

-149 GVPGIRLAQDMGL
+149 GVPGIRLAQDLGL

-169 LKIYAPVRQ
+169 LKIYAPVRR

-197 SPGVVFAVNQNKY
+197 SPGVVYAVNQNKY

-242 TDLAEAKQEI
+242 TDLSTAKREI
-252 KAAAGENFRV
+252 KAAAGEKFRV
-262 LDRFEQQE
+262 LDRFEQQA

-308 KKDDINTLHNLGAS
+308 KKNDINTLHNLGAN
-322 DRQIVSIFL
+322 DRQIQSIFL

-361 VKMGDSSGTFI
+361 VKMGESSGTFI
-372 VNAYPRE
+372 VNAYPV
-379 RSLRGCARSVHHRH
+379 SVHYW
-393 PDRMGGVVD
+393 DVLVVFITVILIGWAA
-402 SGAPSA
+402 SW
-408 PSDNGQKSNNINKS
+408 I
-422 KENNEQETLF
+422 
-432 DSSSCCPACR
+432 PAR
-442 SDGSSNANRQRTDC
+442 RLRKQILNRIT
-456 AACGKGERRT
+456 T
-466 GCHPQRGLLEDDF
+466 P
-479 GFGV
+479 

>member
-1 MKRNFSF
+1 MLKRNFSF

-25 VISFISVTGVAVA
+25 VISFISVAGVAVG

-70 PAKGKT
+70 PVKGKT
-76 VNADAPELDKIRH
+76 INADAPELDRIRH
-89 LNFVDVATDV
+89 LDFVDVATDV

-122 NFDQLTR
+122 NFDQLTN
-129 IGDILYGEGDFTL
+129 ISDILYGDGDFTL

-149 GVPGIRLAQDMGL
+149 GVPGIRLAQDLGL
-162 GARWADY
+162 GTRWADY
-169 LKIYAPVRQ
+169 LKIYAPVRR

-197 SPGVVFAVNQNKY
+197 SPGVVYAVNQNKY

-242 TDLAEAKQEI
+242 TDLSTAKREI
-252 KAAAGENFRV
+252 KAAAGEKFRV
-262 LDRFEQQE
+262 LDRFEQQA

-308 KKDDINTLHNLGAS
+308 KKNDINTLHNLGANE
-322 DRQIVSIFL
+322 RQIQSIFL

-361 VKMGDSSGTFI
+361 VKMGESSGTFI
-372 VNAYPRE
+372 VNAYPV
-379 RSLRGCARSVHHRH
+379 SVHYW
-393 PDRMGGVVD
+393 DVLVVFITVILIGWAA
-402 SGAPSA
+402 SW
-408 PSDNGQKSNNINKS
+408 I
-422 KENNEQETLF
+422 
-432 DSSSCCPACR
+432 PAR
-442 SDGSSNANRQRTDC
+442 RLRKQILNRIT
-456 AACGKGERRT
+456 T
-466 GCHPQRGLLEDDF
+466 P
-479 GFGV
+479 

>member
-25 VISFISVTGVAVA
+25 VISFISVAGVAVG

-70 PAKGKT
+70 PVKGKT
-76 VNADAPELDKIRH
+76 INADAPELDRIRH
-89 LNFVDVATDV
+89 LDFVDVATDV

-122 NFDQLTR
+122 NFDQLTN
-129 IGDILYGEGDFTL
+129 ISDILYGDGDFTL

-149 GVPGIRLAQDMGL
+149 GVPGIRLAQDLGL

-169 LKIYAPVRQ
+169 LKIYAPVRR

-197 SPGVVFAVNQNKY
+197 SPGVVYAVNQNKY

-242 TDLAEAKQEI
+242 TDLGAAKKEI
-252 KAAAGENFRV
+252 KAAAGEKFRV
-262 LDRFEQQE
+262 LDRFEQQA

-308 KKDDINTLHNLGAS
+308 KKNDINTLHNLGAN

-361 VKMGDSSGTFI
+361 VKMGESSGTFI
-372 VNAYPRE
+372 VNAYPV
-379 RSLRGCARSVHHRH
+379 SVHYW
-393 PDRMGGVVD
+393 DVLVVFITVILIGWAA
-402 SGAPSA
+402 SW
-408 PSDNGQKSNNINKS
+408 I
-422 KENNEQETLF
+422 
-432 DSSSCCPACR
+432 PAR
-442 SDGSSNANRQRTDC
+442 RLRKQILNRIT
-456 AACGKGERRT
+456 T
-466 GCHPQRGLLEDDF
+466 P
-479 GFGV
+479 

>member
-1 MKRNFSF
+1 MSTSQHITISTPQHFTITTHKIMKRNFSF

-25 VISFISVTGVAVA
+25 VISFISVAGVAVG

-70 PAKGKT
+70 PVKGKT
-76 VNADAPELDKIRH
+76 INADAPELDRIRH
-89 LNFVDVATDV
+89 LDFVDVATDV

-122 NFDQLTR
+122 NFDQLTN
-129 IGDILYGEGDFTL
+129 ISDILYGDGDFTL

-149 GVPGIRLAQDMGL
+149 GVPGIRLAQDLGL

-169 LKIYAPVRQ
+169 LKIYAPVRR

-188 DGFVVDSLL
+188 DGFVIDSLL
-197 SPGVVFAVNQNKY
+197 SPGVVYAVNQNKY

-242 TDLAEAKQEI
+242 TDLSTAKREI
-252 KAAAGENFRV
+252 KAAAGEKFRV
-262 LDRFEQQE
+262 LDRFEQQA

-308 KKDDINTLHNLGAS
+308 KKNDINTLHNLGAN
-322 DRQIVSIFL
+322 DRQIQSIFL

-361 VKMGDSSGTFI
+361 VKMGESSGTFI
-372 VNAYPRE
+372 VNAYPV
-379 RSLRGCARSVHHRH
+379 SVHYW
-393 PDRMGGVVD
+393 DVLVVFITVILIGWAA
-402 SGAPSA
+402 SW
-408 PSDNGQKSNNINKS
+408 I
-422 KENNEQETLF
+422 
-432 DSSSCCPACR
+432 PAR
-442 SDGSSNANRQRTDC
+442 RLRKQILNRIT
-456 AACGKGERRT
+456 T
-466 GCHPQRGLLEDDF
+466 S
-479 GFGV
+479 

>member
-1 MKRNFSF
+1 MLKRNFSF

-25 VISFISVTGVAVA
+25 VISFISVAGVAVG

-70 PAKGKT
+70 PVKGKT
-76 VNADAPELDKIRH
+76 VNADAPELDRIRH
-89 LNFVDVATDV
+89 LDFVDVATDV

-105 AVYGDRQ
+105 VVYGDRQ

-122 NFDQLTR
+122 NFDQLTN
-129 IGDILYGEGDFTL
+129 ISDILYGDGDFTL

-149 GVPGIRLAQDMGL
+149 GVPGIRLAQDLGL

-169 LKIYAPVRQ
+169 LKIYAPVRR

-197 SPGVVFAVNQNKY
+197 SPGVVYAVNQNKY

-242 TDLAEAKQEI
+242 TDLSTAKREI
-252 KAAAGENFRV
+252 KAAAGEKFRV
-262 LDRFEQQE
+262 LDRFEQQA
-270 DTFRIMQIEKVL
+270 DTFRIMQIEKIL

-308 KKDDINTLHNLGAS
+308 KKNDINTLHNLGAN
-322 DRQIVSIFL
+322 DRQIQSIFL

-361 VKMGDSSGTFI
+361 VKMGESSGTFI
-372 VNAYPRE
+372 VNAYPV
-379 RSLRGCARSVHHRH
+379 SVHYW
-393 PDRMGGVVD
+393 DVLVVFITVILIGWAA
-402 SGAPSA
+402 SW
-408 PSDNGQKSNNINKS
+408 I
-422 KENNEQETLF
+422 
-432 DSSSCCPACR
+432 PAR
-442 SDGSSNANRQRTDC
+442 RLRKQILNRIT
-456 AACGKGERRT
+456 T
-466 GCHPQRGLLEDDF
+466 P
-479 GFGV
+479 

>member
-25 VISFISVTGVAVA
+25 VISFISVAGVAVG

-70 PAKGKT
+70 PVKGKT
-76 VNADAPELDKIRH
+76 VNADAPELDRIRH
-89 LNFVDVATDV
+89 LDFVDVATDV

-122 NFDQLTR
+122 NFDQLTN
-129 IGDILYGEGDFTL
+129 ISDILYGDGDFTL

-149 GVPGIRLAQDMGL
+149 GVPGIRLAQDLGL

-169 LKIYAPVRQ
+169 LKIYAPVRR

-197 SPGVVFAVNQNKY
+197 SPGVVYAVNQNKY

-242 TDLAEAKQEI
+242 TDLSTAKREI
-252 KAAAGENFRV
+252 KAAAGEKFRV
-262 LDRFEQQE
+262 LDRFEQQA

-308 KKDDINTLHNLGAS
+308 KKNDINTLHNLGAN

-361 VKMGDSSGTFI
+361 VKMGESSGTFI
-372 VNAYPRE
+372 VNAYPV
-379 RSLRGCARSVHHRH
+379 SVHYW
-393 PDRMGGVVD
+393 DVFVVFITVILIGWAA
-402 SGAPSA
+402 SW
-408 PSDNGQKSNNINKS
+408 I
-422 KENNEQETLF
+422 
-432 DSSSCCPACR
+432 PAR
-442 SDGSSNANRQRTDC
+442 RLRKQILNRIT
-456 AACGKGERRT
+456 T
-466 GCHPQRGLLEDDF
+466 P
-479 GFGV
+479 

>member
-1 MKRNFSF
+1 MLKRNFSF

-25 VISFISVTGVAVA
+25 VISFISVAGVAVG

-70 PAKGKT
+70 PVKGKT
-76 VNADAPELDKIRH
+76 INADAPELDRIRH
-89 LNFVDVATDV
+89 LDFVDVATDV

-122 NFDQLTR
+122 NFDQLTN
-129 IGDILYGEGDFTL
+129 ISDILYGDGDFTL

-149 GVPGIRLAQDMGL
+149 GVPGIRLAQDLGL

-169 LKIYAPVRQ
+169 LKIYAPVRR

-197 SPGVVFAVNQNKY
+197 SPGVVYAVNQNKY

-242 TDLAEAKQEI
+242 TDLSTAKREI
-252 KAAAGENFRV
+252 KAAAGEKFRV
-262 LDRFEQQE
+262 LDRFEQQA

-308 KKDDINTLHNLGAS
+308 KKNDINTLHNLGAN
-322 DRQIVSIFL
+322 DRQIQSIFL

-361 VKMGDSSGTFI
+361 VKMGESSGTFI
-372 VNAYPRE
+372 VNAYPV
-379 RSLRGCARSVHHRH
+379 SVHYW
-393 PDRMGGVVD
+393 DVLVVFITVILIGWVA
-402 SGAPSA
+402 SW
-408 PSDNGQKSNNINKS
+408 I
-422 KENNEQETLF
+422 
-432 DSSSCCPACR
+432 PAR
-442 SDGSSNANRQRTDC
+442 RLRKQILNRIT
-456 AACGKGERRT
+456 T
-466 GCHPQRGLLEDDF
+466 P
-479 GFGV
+479 

>member
-1 MKRNFSF
+1 MLKRNFSF

-25 VISFISVTGVAVA
+25 VISFISVAGVAVG

-70 PAKGKT
+70 PVKGKT
-76 VNADAPELDKIRH
+76 INADAPELDRIRH
-89 LNFVDVATDV
+89 LDFVDVATDV

-122 NFDQLTR
+122 NFDQLTN
-129 IGDILYGEGDFTL
+129 ISDILYGDGDFTL

-149 GVPGIRLAQDMGL
+149 GVPGIRLAQDLGL

-169 LKIYAPVRQ
+169 LKIYAPVRR

-197 SPGVVFAVNQNKY
+197 SPGVVYAVNQNKY

-242 TDLAEAKQEI
+242 TDLSTAKREI
-252 KAAAGENFRV
+252 KAAAGEKFRV
-262 LDRFEQQE
+262 LDRFEQQA

-308 KKDDINTLHNLGAS
+308 KKNDINTLHNLGAN
-322 DRQIVSIFL
+322 DRQIQSIFL
-331 YEGRII
+331 YAGRII

-361 VKMGDSSGTFI
+361 VKMGESSGTFI
-372 VNAYPRE
+372 VNAYPV
-379 RSLRGCARSVHHRH
+379 SVHYW
-393 PDRMGGVVD
+393 DVLVVFITVILIGWAA
-402 SGAPSA
+402 SW
-408 PSDNGQKSNNINKS
+408 I
-422 KENNEQETLF
+422 
-432 DSSSCCPACR
+432 PAR
-442 SDGSSNANRQRTDC
+442 RLRKQILNRIT
-456 AACGKGERRT
+456 T
-466 GCHPQRGLLEDDF
+466 P
-479 GFGV
+479 

>member
-1 MKRNFSF
+1 MSTSQHITISTPQHFTITTHKIMKRNFSF
-8 YVARRYMFSKK
+8 YIARRYMFSKK

-25 VISFISVTGVAVA
+25 VISFISVAGVAVG

-70 PAKGKT
+70 PVKGKT
-76 VNADAPELDKIRH
+76 INADAPELDRIRH
-89 LNFVDVATDV
+89 LDFVDVATDV

-122 NFDQLTR
+122 NFDQLTN
-129 IGDILYGEGDFTL
+129 ISDILYGDGDFTL

-149 GVPGIRLAQDMGL
+149 GVPGIRLAQDLGL

-169 LKIYAPVRQ
+169 LKIYAPVRR
-178 GQLTDLDTPT
+178 GQLTDLNTPT

-197 SPGVVFAVNQNKY
+197 SPGVVYAVNQNKY

-229 GMLSSLQLRLKPG
+229 GMLSSLQLRLKPD
-242 TDLAEAKQEI
+242 TDLSTAKCEI
-252 KAAAGENFRV
+252 KAAAGEKFRV
-262 LDRFEQQE
+262 LDRFEQQA

-308 KKDDINTLHNLGAS
+308 KKDDINTLHNLGAN
-322 DRQIVSIFL
+322 DRQIQSIFL

-361 VKMGDSSGTFI
+361 VKMGESSGTFI
-372 VNAYPRE
+372 VNAYPV
-379 RSLRGCARSVHHRH
+379 SVHYW
-393 PDRMGGVVD
+393 DVLVVFITVILIGWAA
-402 SGAPSA
+402 SW
-408 PSDNGQKSNNINKS
+408 I
-422 KENNEQETLF
+422 
-432 DSSSCCPACR
+432 PAR
-442 SDGSSNANRQRTDC
+442 RLRKQILNRIT
-456 AACGKGERRT
+456 T
-466 GCHPQRGLLEDDF
+466 P
-479 GFGV
+479 

>member
-25 VISFISVTGVAVA
+25 VISFISVAGVAVG

-70 PAKGKT
+70 PLKGKT
-76 VNADAPELDKIRH
+76 INADAPELDRIRH

-122 NFDQLTR
+122 NFDQLTN
-129 IGDILYGEGDFTL
+129 IGDILYGDGDFTL

-149 GVPGIRLAQDMGL
+149 GVPGIRLAQDLGL

-169 LKIYAPVRQ
+169 LKIYAPVRR

-197 SPGVVFAVNQNKY
+197 SPGVVYAVNQNKY

-242 TDLAEAKQEI
+242 TDLSTAKREI
-252 KAAAGENFRV
+252 KAAAGEKFRV
-262 LDRFEQQE
+262 LDRFEQQA

-308 KKDDINTLHNLGAS
+308 KKNDINTLHNLGAN

-361 VKMGDSSGTFI
+361 VKMGESSGTFI
-372 VNAYPRE
+372 VNAYPV
-379 RSLRGCARSVHHRH
+379 SVHYW
-393 PDRMGGVVD
+393 DVLVVFITVILIGWAA
-402 SGAPSA
+402 SW
-408 PSDNGQKSNNINKS
+408 I
-422 KENNEQETLF
+422 
-432 DSSSCCPACR
+432 PAR
-442 SDGSSNANRQRTDC
+442 RLRKQILNRIT
-456 AACGKGERRT
+456 T
-466 GCHPQRGLLEDDF
+466 P
-479 GFGV
+479 

>member
-1 MKRNFSF
+1 
-8 YVARRYMFSKK
+8 MFSKK

-25 VISFISVTGVAVA
+25 VISFISVAGVAVG

-70 PAKGKT
+70 PVKGKT
-76 VNADAPELDKIRH
+76 INADAPELDRIRH
-89 LNFVDVATDV
+89 LDFVDVATDV

-122 NFDQLTR
+122 NFDQLTN
-129 IGDILYGEGDFTL
+129 ISDILYGDGDFTL

-149 GVPGIRLAQDMGL
+149 GVPGIRLAQDLGL

-169 LKIYAPVRQ
+169 LKIYAPVRR

-197 SPGVVFAVNQNKY
+197 SPGVVYAVNQNKY

-242 TDLAEAKQEI
+242 TDLSTAKREI
-252 KAAAGENFRV
+252 KAAAGEKFRV
-262 LDRFEQQE
+262 LDRFEQQA

-308 KKDDINTLHNLGAS
+308 KKNDINTLHNLGAN
-322 DRQIVSIFL
+322 DRQIQSIFL

-361 VKMGDSSGTFI
+361 VKMGESSGTFI
-372 VNAYPRE
+372 VNAYPV
-379 RSLRGCARSVHHRH
+379 SVHYW
-393 PDRMGGVVD
+393 DVLVVFITVILIGWAA
-402 SGAPSA
+402 SW
-408 PSDNGQKSNNINKS
+408 I
-422 KENNEQETLF
+422 
-432 DSSSCCPACR
+432 PAR
-442 SDGSSNANRQRTDC
+442 RLRKQILNRIT
-456 AACGKGERRT
+456 T
-466 GCHPQRGLLEDDF
+466 S
-479 GFGV
+479 

>member
-25 VISFISVTGVAVA
+25 VISFISVAGVAVG

-70 PAKGKT
+70 PVKGKT
-76 VNADAPELDKIRH
+76 INADAPELDRIRH
-89 LNFVDVATDV
+89 LDFVDVATDV

-122 NFDQLTR
+122 NFDQLTN
-129 IGDILYGEGDFTL
+129 ISDILYGDGDFTL

-149 GVPGIRLAQDMGL
+149 GVPGIRLAQDLGL

-169 LKIYAPVRQ
+169 LKIYAPVRR

-197 SPGVVFAVNQNKY
+197 SPGVVYAVNQNKY

-242 TDLAEAKQEI
+242 TDLSTAKREI
-252 KAAAGENFRV
+252 KAVAGEKFRV
-262 LDRFEQQE
+262 LDRFEQQA

-308 KKDDINTLHNLGAS
+308 KKNDINTLHNLGAN
-322 DRQIVSIFL
+322 DRQIQSIFL

-361 VKMGDSSGTFI
+361 VKMGESSGTFI
-372 VNAYPRE
+372 VNAYPV
-379 RSLRGCARSVHHRH
+379 SVHYW
-393 PDRMGGVVD
+393 DVLVVFITVILIGWAA
-402 SGAPSA
+402 SW
-408 PSDNGQKSNNINKS
+408 I
-422 KENNEQETLF
+422 
-432 DSSSCCPACR
+432 PAR
-442 SDGSSNANRQRTDC
+442 RLRKQILNRIT
-456 AACGKGERRT
+456 T
-466 GCHPQRGLLEDDF
+466 P
-479 GFGV
+479 

>member
-25 VISFISVTGVAVA
+25 VISFISVAGVAVG

-70 PAKGKT
+70 PVKGKT
-76 VNADAPELDKIRH
+76 INADAPELDRIRH

-122 NFDQLTR
+122 NFDQLTN
-129 IGDILYGEGDFTL
+129 ISDILYGDGDFTL

-149 GVPGIRLAQDMGL
+149 GVPGIRLAQDLGL

-169 LKIYAPVRQ
+169 LKIYAPVRR

-197 SPGVVFAVNQNKY
+197 SPGVVYAVNQNKY

-242 TDLAEAKQEI
+242 TDLSTAKREI
-252 KAAAGENFRV
+252 RAAAGEKFRV
-262 LDRFEQQE
+262 LDRFEQQA

-308 KKDDINTLHNLGAS
+308 KKNDINTLHNLGAN
-322 DRQIVSIFL
+322 DRQIQSIFL

-361 VKMGDSSGTFI
+361 VKMGESSGTFI
-372 VNAYPRE
+372 VNAYPV
-379 RSLRGCARSVHHRH
+379 SVHYW
-393 PDRMGGVVD
+393 DVLVVFITVILIGWAA
-402 SGAPSA
+402 SW
-408 PSDNGQKSNNINKS
+408 I
-422 KENNEQETLF
+422 
-432 DSSSCCPACR
+432 PAR
-442 SDGSSNANRQRTDC
+442 RLRKQILNRIT
-456 AACGKGERRT
+456 T
-466 GCHPQRGLLEDDF
+466 P
-479 GFGV
+479 

>member
-25 VISFISVTGVAVA
+25 VISFISVAGVAVG

-70 PAKGKT
+70 PVKGKT
-76 VNADAPELDKIRH
+76 INADAPELDRIRH
-89 LNFVDVATDV
+89 LDFVDVATDV

-122 NFDQLTR
+122 NFDQLTN
-129 IGDILYGEGDFTL
+129 ISDILYGDGDFTL

-149 GVPGIRLAQDMGL
+149 GVPGIRLAQDLGL

-169 LKIYAPVRQ
+169 LKIYAPVRR

-197 SPGVVFAVNQNKY
+197 SPGVVYAVNQNKY

-242 TDLAEAKQEI
+242 TDLSTAKREI
-252 KAAAGENFRV
+252 KAAAGGKFRV
-262 LDRFEQQE
+262 LDRFEQQA

-308 KKDDINTLHNLGAS
+308 KKNDINTLHNLGAN
-322 DRQIVSIFL
+322 DRQIQSIFL

-361 VKMGDSSGTFI
+361 VKMGESSGTFI
-372 VNAYPRE
+372 VNAYPV
-379 RSLRGCARSVHHRH
+379 SVHYW
-393 PDRMGGVVD
+393 DVLVVFITVILIGWAA
-402 SGAPSA
+402 SW
-408 PSDNGQKSNNINKS
+408 I
-422 KENNEQETLF
+422 
-432 DSSSCCPACR
+432 PAR
-442 SDGSSNANRQRTDC
+442 RLRKQILNRT
-456 AACGKGERRT
+456 T
-466 GCHPQRGLLEDDF
+466 TP
-479 GFGV
+479 

>member
-1 MKRNFSF
+1 MLKRNFSF

-25 VISFISVTGVAVA
+25 VISFISVAGVAVG

-70 PAKGKT
+70 PVKGKT
-76 VNADAPELDKIRH
+76 INADAPELDKIRH
-89 LNFVDVATDV
+89 LDFVDVATDV

-122 NFDQLTR
+122 NFDQLTN
-129 IGDILYGEGDFTL
+129 ISDILYGDGDFTL

-149 GVPGIRLAQDMGL
+149 GVPGIRLAQDLGL

-169 LKIYAPVRQ
+169 LKIYAPVRR

-197 SPGVVFAVNQNKY
+197 SPGVVYAVNQNKY

-242 TDLAEAKQEI
+242 TDLGAAKKEI
-252 KAAAGENFRV
+252 KAAAGEKFRV
-262 LDRFEQQE
+262 LDRFEQQA

-308 KKDDINTLHNLGAS
+308 KKNDINTLHNLGAN
-322 DRQIVSIFL
+322 DRQIQSIFL

-361 VKMGDSSGTFI
+361 VKMGESSGTFI
-372 VNAYPRE
+372 VNAYPV
-379 RSLRGCARSVHHRH
+379 SVHYW
-393 PDRMGGVVD
+393 DVLVVFITVILIGWAA
-402 SGAPSA
+402 SW
-408 PSDNGQKSNNINKS
+408 I
-422 KENNEQETLF
+422 
-432 DSSSCCPACR
+432 PAR
-442 SDGSSNANRQRTDC
+442 RLRKQILNRIT
-456 AACGKGERRT
+456 T
-466 GCHPQRGLLEDDF
+466 P
-479 GFGV
+479 

>member
-19 SVGAIN
+19 NVGAIN
-25 VISFISVTGVAVA
+25 VISFISVAGVAVG

-70 PAKGKT
+70 PVKGKT
-76 VNADAPELDKIRH
+76 INADAPELDRIRH
-89 LNFVDVATDV
+89 LDFVDVATDV

-122 NFDQLTR
+122 NFDQLTN
-129 IGDILYGEGDFTL
+129 IGDILYGDGDFTL

-149 GVPGIRLAQDMGL
+149 GVPGIRLAQDLGL

-169 LKIYAPVRQ
+169 LKIYAPVRR

-197 SPGVVFAVNQNKY
+197 SPGVVYAVNQNKY

-242 TDLAEAKQEI
+242 TDLSTAKREI
-252 KAAAGENFRV
+252 KAAAGEKFRV
-262 LDRFEQQE
+262 LDRFEQQA

-308 KKDDINTLHNLGAS
+308 KKNDINTLHNLGAN
-322 DRQIVSIFL
+322 DRQIQSIFL

-361 VKMGDSSGTFI
+361 VKMGESSGTFI
-372 VNAYPRE
+372 VNAYPV
-379 RSLRGCARSVHHRH
+379 SVHYW
-393 PDRMGGVVD
+393 DVLVVFITVILIGWAA
-402 SGAPSA
+402 SW
-408 PSDNGQKSNNINKS
+408 I
-422 KENNEQETLF
+422 
-432 DSSSCCPACR
+432 PAR
-442 SDGSSNANRQRTDC
+442 RLRKQILNRIT
-456 AACGKGERRT
+456 T
-466 GCHPQRGLLEDDF
+466 P
-479 GFGV
+479 